1 MSQSSHLVVFQ
12 IDEQHFALHLH
23 AVKRTI
29 RAVEITPLPHAPEVI
44 LGIINVQGSILP
56 VFNTRKR
63 FHLPEREVALN
74 DQFIL
79 AASSQRVVALVADAV
94 KDVVEVQELDII
106 RAESILPAMEYVD
119 GVVKLESGLLLIH
132 DLDTFLSL
140 DEGKLFDE
148 AVAVNKTP

>member
-1 MSQSSHLVVFQ
+1 MSQSDHLVVFA
-12 IDEQHFALHLH
+12 IDERLFALHLR
-23 AVKRTI
+23 AVQRTI
-29 RAVEITPLPHAPEVI
+29 RAVEVTPLPHAPEII

-63 FHLPEREVALN
+63 FRLPEREIALN

-79 AASSQRVVALVADAV
+79 AASSRRVVALVADAV
-94 KDVVEVQELDII
+94 KNVVEVQELDIV
-106 RAESILPAMEYVD
+106 RAERILPSMEYVE

-140 DEGKLFDE
+140 DEEKLFDK
-148 AVAVNKTP
+148 AVAVKEIK

>member
-1 MSQSSHLVVFQ
+1 MSQTNELVVFS
-12 IDEQHFALHLH
+12 IDEQLFALHLR

-29 RAVEITPLPHAPEVI
+29 RAVEVTPLPHAPEVI
-44 LGIINVQGSILP
+44 LGIINVQGSILS

-63 FHLPEREVALN
+63 FHLPEREIALN

-79 AASSQRVVALVADAV
+79 AASSRRDVALVADAV
-94 KDVVEVQELDII
+94 KDVVEAQELDVI
-106 RAESILPAMEYVD
+106 RAEKILPAMEYVE
-119 GVVKLESGLLLIH
+119 GVVKLENGLLLIH

-148 AVAVNKTP
+148 AVAVKNTT